1 MLSVQGKPGA
11 LEVADGDQRE
21 QPGDLEQPGHPQWE
35 EEGQQVTNQPSNSEK
50 LSNSLM
56 IATF

>member
-11 LEVADGDQRE
+11 LEVADGDQR
-21 QPGDLEQPGHPQWE
+21 EQPGHPQWE